1 MLQTVQFMVQD
12 LYFCRWIG
20 NLDLQILANTG
31 IYEYVIATNNV
42 PLTGGNLTFKG
53 AGTGGVINSFLM
65 LMQLPLEVNEHFKLL
80 EFHNI
85 LI

>member
-1 MLQTVQFMVQD
+1 MD
-12 LYFCRWIG
+12 WAG
-20 NLDLQILANTG
+20 LDLQILANTG
-31 IYEYVIATNNV
+31 IYEYVITYAT
-42 PLTGGNLTFKG
+42 LTGGNLTFKG
-53 AGTGGVINSFLM
+53 AGPTGGVINSFLM